1 MIAEVIIDSK
11 AKKLNRK
18 FDYRIP
24 ENLEDIIEV
33 GSRVLVPFANFKTL
47 EQGYVIKIKENTEFQ
62 VKDIAGLDENLS
74 NEKIELA
81 RWMARKYFCNVSECI
96 KLMLTPGTRS
106 KDTAKRMQDK
116 KMNFVYL
123 NENITEDKLEIL
135 RGEKQKKALQFIEKN
150 EGLTIPE
157 IIEFAGVS
165 RETINSLTK
174 KGLIKIE
181 TQKVERNPLALKKEN
196 KNEKLQ
202 LTEEQQ
208 MAYDKIEKSIEN

>member
-81 RWMARKYFCNVSECI
+81 R
-96 KLMLTPGTRS
+96 
-106 KDTAKRMQDK
+106 
-116 KMNFVYL
+116 
-123 NENITEDKLEIL
+123 
-135 RGEKQKKALQFIEKN
+135 
-150 EGLTIPE
+150 
-157 IIEFAGVS
+157 
-165 RETINSLTK
+165 
-174 KGLIKIE
+174 
-181 TQKVERNPLALKKEN
+181 
-196 KNEKLQ
+196 
-202 LTEEQQ
+202 
-208 MAYDKIEKSIEN
+208 

>member
-74 NEKIELA
+74 NEKVELA

-123 NENITEDKLEIL
+123 NENITEDKLEML

-150 EGLTIPE
+150 EGITIPE
-157 IIEFAGVS
+157 IIEFAGV
-165 RETINSLTK
+165 
-174 KGLIKIE
+174 
-181 TQKVERNPLALKKEN
+181 
-196 KNEKLQ
+196 
-202 LTEEQQ
+202 
-208 MAYDKIEKSIEN
+208 